1 MNRWGFGWRRAGL
14 MGCAAATVLV
24 AVTGLSGCAGVG
36 SGTSEVEKEHMAT
49 TPDSDLRRR
58 ARIRLEL
65 AANYL
70 QSGQT
75 TVALDETRQAITTD
89 PTFADAYHLRG
100 LIYMQMGDLTL
111 AEENLNRAQ
120 SMRPNDPDV
129 MHNLGW
135 LLCQK
140 QQFEQAD
147 QMFDKALAVPTYMDR
162 NKTQMSK
169 GVCLVRWGK
178 PDLADPILTR
188 AFELDAGNPILGY
201 ELAQLKFNKG
211 DYKRAQFYIRR
222 VNNGNFSTAD
232 SLWLGIKIERAL
244 GEHTGVRQL
253 ADQLRK
259 RFPDSRQMLAYE
271 RGAFNE

>member
-1 MNRWGFGWRRAGL
+1 MIV
-14 MGCAAATVLV
+14 ATV
-24 AVTGLSGCAGVG
+24 GLSGCV
-36 SGTSEVEKEHMAT
+36 STSSTTEVDTSHLNPAADT
-49 TPDSDLRRR
+49 DVRRR

-75 TVALDETRQAITTD
+75 NVALDEVRQAISVD

-100 LIYMQMGDLTL
+100 LIYMQMNDLNQ
-111 AEENLNRAQ
+111 AEESLARAQ
-120 SMRPNDPDV
+120 TMRPTDPDI

-140 QQFEQAD
+140 QEYARAEA
-147 QMFDKALAVPTYMDR
+147 MFDKALAIPTYMDR

-169 GVCLVRWGK
+169 GVCLVRAGK
-178 PDLADPILTR
+178 PEQAEPILTR

-201 ELAQLKFNKG
+201 EVALLKFNKG
-211 DYKRAQFYIRR
+211 EPQRAQFYIRR
-222 VNNGNFSTAD
+222 VNNGNFATAE

-244 GEHTGVRQL
+244 RDHASVRQL
-253 ADQLRK
+253 AEQLR
-259 RFPDSRQMLAYE
+259 RRYPDSKQMLAYE

>member
-1 MNRWGFGWRRAGL
+1 MNGWGLGWQRAGL
-14 MGCAAATVLV
+14 VVCSAAAALV
-24 AVTGLSGCAGVG
+24 ASVSLSGCV
-36 SGTSEVEKEHMAT
+36 STTSVTEADTSQMAAA
-49 TPDSDLRRR
+49 PDTDVRRR

-70 QSGQT
+70 QGGQP
-75 TVALDETRQAITTD
+75 TVALDEVRQAISLD
-89 PTFADAYHLRG
+89 PTFVDAFHLRG
-100 LIYMQMGDLTL
+100 LIFMQMNDLNQ
-111 AEENLNRAQ
+111 AEDSLNRAQ
-120 SMRPNDPDV
+120 SMRPTDPDI

-140 QQFEQAD
+140 QQYAQAEA
-147 QMFDKALAVPTYMDR
+147 MFDKALAVPTYMDR

-169 GVCLVRWGK
+169 GVCLIRAGK
-178 PDLADPILTR
+178 PDQAEPILTR
-188 AFELDAGNPILGY
+188 AYELDAGNPILGY
-201 ELAQLKFNKG
+201 EVAKLKFDKG
-211 DYKRAQFYIRR
+211 DLKRAQFYVRR

-232 SLWLGIKIERAL
+232 SLWLGIKIERGLNDPTA
-244 GEHTGVRQL
+244 VRQL